1 MKPSKIAAM
10 SAAAFSLSF
19 IASERSL
26 GQATDPVSP
35 GGVLSAYPTVVQTG
49 TKPTLSW
56 NILYP
61 SILEN
66 LVKIIPPG
74 TLQAN
79 EALFCTVQIIGA
91 GESIPGT
98 AVATDLRLSV
108 NGGSYKQLFYGK
120 QANVNP
126 TSRLYIKKLSAG
138 QKIDLGGR
146 YVKPDGSWSE
156 FFTTRSSNLQ
166 AVSLANGSTP
176 PTTFPLHLQAT
187 LTNSLK
193 PYLDAA
199 GKVKIGPLSVLI
211 LMELNK
217 TDRTNPGFDLQDQI
231 ALVTFSRKHP
241 GNGNNGNGNNLDG
254 VDSSNPGNGS
264 GGPNG
269 AIDPSGGYDDER

>member
-1 MKPSKIAAM
+1 MKPSQIAAI

-26 GQATDPVSP
+26 GQATDPASP
-35 GGVLSAYPTVVQTG
+35 GGVLNAYPTVVQTG

-66 LVKIIPPG
+66 LVTIIPPG
-74 TLQAN
+74 TLRAN
-79 EALFCTVQIIGA
+79 ATLFCTVQIIGA
-91 GESIPGT
+91 GESIPGPP
-98 AVATDLRLSV
+98 VSTDLRLSL
-108 NGGSYKQLFYGK
+108 NGGSYSQLFFGK
-120 QANVNP
+120 QVNVNP
-126 TSRLYIKKLSAG
+126 TSRLYIKRLTAG

-146 YVKPDGSWSE
+146 YVKSDGTWSD

-166 AVSLANGSTP
+166 AVSLVNGSTP

-199 GKVKIGPLSVLI
+199 GKVKIGPLSVLV

-217 TDRTNPGFDLQDQI
+217 TDRTNSGFDLQDQI
-231 ALVTFSRKHP
+231 ALVTFSRRHP
-241 GNGNNGNGNNLDG
+241 NNGHGNNADG

-269 AIDPSGGYDDER
+269 RVDPSAGYDDER